1 MMVQQLAAA
10 VKLLILDVDGV
21 LTDGRIY
28 LHHDANGAVQEMKV
42 FHARDGHGIKLLQ
55 KAGVDIAV
63 ISGRESPLVTA
74 RMNAL
79 GVTQIFQGCRDKKIV
94 FEKLIE
100 EIQLKPEECAYLG
113 DDTIDLCVMNQLALP
128 CAVQDAHPDVLAAA
142 KYITERPGGCGAV
155 REVCDLIIA
164 AKALAK

>member
-1 MMVQQLAAA
+1 MTVTQHAAA

-28 LHHDANGAVQEMKV
+28 LQQDAQGAVQEMKV

-63 ISGRESPLVTA
+63 ISGRKSPLVTA

-79 GVTQIFQGCRDKKIV
+79 GVTQVFQGCRDKEIV
-94 FEKLIE
+94 FDQLLA
-100 EIQLKPEECAYLG
+100 EINLQPEQCAYVG
-113 DDTIDLCVMNQLALP
+113 DDTIDLCVMNKVALP

-142 KYITERPGGCGAV
+142 KYITERPGGLGAV
-155 REVCDLIIA
+155 REVCDLILA
-164 AKALAK
+164 AQQQ